1 MNADSGPLRGQRHI
15 RGGRVPA
22 RKALYM
28 AALCATLHN
37 PLLKTFYKTLRGRG
51 KPAKVALTAVMR
63 KLLLHLNSLL
73 KTSLQT
79 TT

>member
-1 MNADSGPLRGQRHI
+1 MRGQRHI
-15 RGGRVPA
+15 RGGRAPA

-37 PLLKTFYKTLRGRG
+37 PLLKAYYQHLKAKG

-63 KLLLHLNSLL
+63 KLLLPLNSLL
-73 KTSLQT
+73 KTPVEKLS
-79 TT
+79 